1 MGRDPARVVG
11 RESTAGHHAVDVRM
25 WSQRLSPG
33 VEDGQEASLGAK
45 VLRIGR
51 DLEQCGS
58 TGLKEQRKQLSLVL
72 PHQRHQLM
80 WDAEDEMIVADRQQ
94 FLPPLPQPLVA
105 RSGLTL
111 RAVPVAA
118 GVIRDGLVPAV
129 CARVAMTAEGGGAA
143 TRDGIEHLVLRPG
156 QGCAVPL
163 SKAVACS
170 TNDVGHLEGRPAHRF
185 LSS

>member
-33 VEDGQEASLGAK
+33 VEDGQEASLYAK
-45 VLRIGR
+45 MLRIGG

-58 TGLKEQRKQLSLVL
+58 TGLKEQGKQLPLVL
-72 PHQRHQLM
+72 PYQRHKLM
-80 WDAEDEMIVADRQQ
+80 WDAEDEMIVVDRQQ
-94 FLPPLPQPLVA
+94 FLLPIPKPLVA

-118 GVIRDGLVPAV
+118 GVIRDGLVPAA
-129 CARVAMTAEGGGAA
+129 CARVAMAA
-143 TRDGIEHLVLRPG
+143 
-156 QGCAVPL
+156 
-163 SKAVACS
+163 
-170 TNDVGHLEGRPAHRF
+170 
-185 LSS
+185 